1 MQSRCATDAIAADVP
16 GRRPA
21 KKSPA
26 ALLMEELGQ
35 RAMRISGADELR
47 RFENLDRFKIAALRG
62 FARLSVGD
70 HDGEQ

>member
-1 MQSRCATDAIAADVP
+1 
-16 GRRPA
+16 
-21 KKSPA
+21 
-26 ALLMEELGQ
+26 MEELGQ